1 MGGAS
6 SVQQPSAD
14 GDNKGSDAEK
24 ELGPMR
30 FVRRLTRTFEQ
41 FIGRQLSMSN
51 VTEEKIRCVCI
62 ADMFN
67 MVAER

>member
-6 SVQQPSAD
+6 SVEQPGAD
-14 GDNKGSDAEK
+14 GDNKGGD
-24 ELGPMR
+24 GPMR
-30 FVRRLTRTFEQ
+30 YVRRLTRTFEH

-62 ADMFN
+62 VDM
-67 MVAER
+67 V